1 MCGGVV
7 VQSFTFELIFLSS
20 QYSKNATKFDPGQEN
35 KYVAVELLEVNTSI
49 LLPSFDDIVA
59 QSRNSKRRK
68 EKLKLTNWILQELN
82 MPLPTRQRSSLRQTR
97 CSEVAR
103 YFRASGCATH

>member
-35 KYVAVELLEVNTSI
+35 KYVAVELLEVNISI

-59 QSRNSKRRK
+59 QSQNSKRRK
-68 EKLKLTNWILQELN
+68 EKIKIKKLDPAGIEHAPPNPSKIKSKTDTML
-82 MPLPTRQRSSLRQTR
+82 
-97 CSEVAR
+97 
-103 YFRASGCATH
+103 